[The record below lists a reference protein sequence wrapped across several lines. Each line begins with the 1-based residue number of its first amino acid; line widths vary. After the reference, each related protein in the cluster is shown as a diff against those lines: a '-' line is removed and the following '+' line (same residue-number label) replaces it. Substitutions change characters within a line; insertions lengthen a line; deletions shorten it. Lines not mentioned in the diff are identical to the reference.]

1 MSDENLKKNVLV
13 QGSILAA
20 ASIIVR
26 LIGLVYRIPLTRI
39 LGDTA
44 MGYYSYA
51 YEIYN
56 LALILSSYSLP
67 LAVSKLVSA
76 RIVKKEYKNGYRV
89 FAFSMLFGALVGLAA
104 TLLLFF
110 GADAYASLISNPNV
124 AIPLRVLAPT
134 IFVFS
139 VLGVLRG
146 YFQGHNNMVPTALSQ
161 IVEQIVNAVVSI
173 AAAYILLR
181 MFSSKENVLA
191 YGAAGGT
198 LGTLLGA
205 AAGLLVL
212 ILIYFIN
219 RPVIKRRLLK
229 DRTVE
234 TESYKHICKAL
245 LITAVPVIISQTI
258 YQISGSLDSI
268 IYNIVMSAKGVS
280 EELRSSLWG
289 IYSNKYRVLSNVPVA
304 IASAMG
310 TAIVPNLISEYVL
323 GHIDAMKRRI
333 ATVVKFN
340 MIIAFPCAI
349 GFSVL
354 AKPILL
360 LLFGDGSDISAGM
373 LRIGGICVVFFALS
387 TVTNG
392 ILQGINKMSLPVIHS
407 AISLIIHIPL
417 LIVLL
422 KFTSMNSYALVICNV
437 VFPAIVCALNWISI
451 KKYLDYKQEVIKTF
465 LLPCLSS
472 LIMGAAAIL
481 LYKLFSIAGNTIAC
495 LLSIVLAAVIYFFL
509 LIKLKAVTKEEL
521 LAMPKG
527 GLLVKVF
534 TKLHL
539 LNK

>member
-26 LIGLVYRIPLTRI
+26 LIGLLYRIPLTRI

-67 LAVSKLVSA
+67 LSVSKLVSA
-76 RIVKKEYKNGYRV
+76 RIVKKEYKNSYRV
-89 FAFSMLFGALVGLAA
+89 FTFSLAFGALIGMAA
-104 TLLLFF
+104 TLLLYF

-124 AIPLRVLAPT
+124 AIPLKVLAPT

-161 IVEQIVNAVVSI
+161 VVEQIINAIVSI
-173 AAAYILLR
+173 AAAYSLLKI
-181 MFSSKENVLA
+181 FSSKENVLA

-205 AAGLLVL
+205 VAALLTL
-212 ILIYFIN
+212 LLIYLVN
-219 RPVIKRRLLK
+219 RRVIKRRLLR
-229 DRTVE
+229 DRTAE
-234 TESYKHICKAL
+234 TESYSHICKVL
-245 LITAVPVIISQTI
+245 LVTAIPVIISQTI
-258 YQISGSLDSI
+258 YQISGSLDSV
-268 IYNIVMSAKGVS
+268 IYNVIMSAKGVS

-289 IYSNKYRVLSNVPVA
+289 IYSNKYRLLSNVPVA
-304 IASAMG
+304 VASAMG
-310 TAIVPNLISEYVL
+310 TAIVPSLISEYVL
-323 GHIDAMKRRI
+323 GHIDAMKQRI

-354 AKPILL
+354 ARPILL

-417 LIVLL
+417 LVVLL
-422 KFTSMNSYALVICNV
+422 KFTSLNSYALVICNV
-437 VFPAIVCALNWISI
+437 VFPAIVCVLNWISI
-451 KKYLDYKQEVIKTF
+451 KRHLDYKQEIIKTF
-465 LLPCLSS
+465 LLPFVSS
-472 LIMGAAAIL
+472 LIMGAAAML
-481 LYKLFSIAGNTIAC
+481 FYKIFSIAGNAAAC
-495 LLSIVLAAVIYFFL
+495 LLSIAFAAVIYFFL

-534 TKLHL
+534 TKLRL
-539 LNK
+539 LNN